1 MPKLSPALKRYLHWL
16 FWALAIIV
24 LDQVSKQL
32 VSGWLN
38 YGEQVPI
45 LPSLN
50 LTLAYNPGAAFSFLA
65 DAGGW
70 QRHFFT
76 ALAIGVSGFILWV
89 LWKKPQGT
97 WMNLALMLIMAGAIG
112 NVIDRILFGHVI
124 DFIQVF
130 YKTWYFPAFN
140 VADSAIT
147 IGSVIM
153 LADGLFNKEN
163 QA

>member
-1 MPKLSPALKRYLHWL
+1 MPKISPALKNYLHWI
-16 FWALAIIV
+16 FWAVAIIA

-38 YGEQVPI
+38 YGEQIPI

-50 LTLAYNPGAAFSFLA
+50 LTLAHNPGAAFSFLA

-89 LWKKPQGT
+89 LWFKPQDA
-97 WMNLALMLIMAGAIG
+97 WMNWSLTLIMAGAIG

-147 IGSVIM
+147 IGAAVM
-153 LADGLFNKEN
+153 LIDGFFHKEERS
-163 QA
+163 